1 MKKINVVYTMK
12 QAGKYYSVTDE
23 IIAGGDIIAA
33 IHDAGKIGAE
43 IVDID
48 ICLTKKEAERTAEGR
63 NKIFKEN
70 GTNYFY

>member
-12 QAGKYYSVTDE
+12 QAGKYYAVTDE

-33 IHDAGKIGAE
+33 MHEAEKIGAE

-48 ICLTKKEAERTAEGR
+48 ICLTKKEAERTAEER
-63 NKIFKEN
+63 NKTFKEN